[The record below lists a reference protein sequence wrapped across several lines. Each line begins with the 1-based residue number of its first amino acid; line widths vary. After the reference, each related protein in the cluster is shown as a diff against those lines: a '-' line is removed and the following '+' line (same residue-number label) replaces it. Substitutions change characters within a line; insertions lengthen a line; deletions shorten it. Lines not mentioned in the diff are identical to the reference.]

1 VTEIGRYAWV
11 TTLTESVLPATLVEQ
26 VCFFLQLPLEARGG
40 SDEEQ
45 SYLGEDDLLDITDY
59 LMELSKTEVYNL
71 GLVLGLSKHR
81 VEDVMD
87 SRSFLD
93 EVITAWLQKVDLVKK
108 RGAPTWQRLVE
119 ALRHQRIGQSDIA
132 DKIEKDRVP

>member
-1 VTEIGRYAWV
+1 MVA
-11 TTLTESVLPATLVEQ
+11 SV
-26 VCFFLQLPLEARGG
+26 
-40 SDEEQ
+40 
-45 SYLGEDDLLDITDY
+45 GEDDLLDITDY

-81 VEDVMD
+81 VEDIMD
-87 SRSFLD
+87 SRPFLD

-119 ALRHQRIGQSDIA
+119 ALRHQRIGQSGIA
-132 DKIEKDRVP
+132 DKIEKDRIP